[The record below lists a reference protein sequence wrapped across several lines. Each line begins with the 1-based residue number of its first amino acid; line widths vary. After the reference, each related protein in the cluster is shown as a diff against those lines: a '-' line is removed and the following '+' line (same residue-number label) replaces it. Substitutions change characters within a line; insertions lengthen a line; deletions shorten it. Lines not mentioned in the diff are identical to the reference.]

1 MRSISGRLGCSTA
14 PTQGMLQDTMADKKK
29 PLSPTGKKNRF
40 GKALMQQHVNDHW
53 VQQAQRLGYR
63 SRAAFKLAELAE
75 KDRLFRPSPRKSKAS
90 WPRSSS
96 PGSRCCS

>member
-14 PTQGMLQDTMADKKK
+14 PTQGMLRDTMADTKK

-40 GKALMQQHVNDHW
+40 AKGWMQQHVNDHW

-75 KDRLFRPSPRKSKAS
+75 KDRLFRPSPRKSKAAR
-90 WPRSSS
+90 PRSSS
-96 PGSRCCS
+96 PGSRSCS